1 MVANIENL
9 QPVRSEEEAR
19 ELGRKGGIASG
30 KARKAR
36 KDRQERIKE
45 LFSLAITDPKL
56 KQSLEKLGIKADS
69 MDIETAMD
77 ARQALKAMRDGDTNA
92 YKTMKNE
99 AYGPMAERQEVELS
113 GEINGIN
120 INVRRFDNGKGEA

>member
-9 QPVRSEEEAR
+9 RVPTSEEAR
-19 ELGRKGGIASG
+19 EIGKKGGIASG

-36 KDRQERIKE
+36 KDRQERIKA
-45 LFSLAITDPKL
+45 LFALAITDPKL
-56 KQSLEKLGIKADS
+56 RDNLKKLGIDATD

-77 ARQALKAMRDGDTNA
+77 ARQALKAMREGDTNA

-99 AYGPMAERQEVELS
+99 AYGPMAEKQEVALS
-113 GEINGIN
+113 GEISGIN
-120 INVRRFDNGKGEA
+120 INIKRFDAKEDK

>member
-1 MVANIENL
+1 MANEQNL
-9 QPVRSEEEAR
+9 RPAEYKLTVEQAK
-19 ELGRKGGIASG
+19 KGGINSG
-30 KARKAR
+30 KARRAR

-56 KQSLEKLGIKADS
+56 RQSLERMGIDAS
-69 MDIETAMD
+69 NMDIETAMD
-77 ARQALKAMRDGDTNA
+77 ARQAIKAMRDGDTNA

-99 AYGPMAERQEVELS
+99 AYGPMVEKQELELS

-120 INVRRFDNGKGEA
+120 INIKRFDAEGKK

>member
-1 MVANIENL
+1 MANEQNL
-9 QPVRSEEEAR
+9 RPAEYKLTVEQAK
-19 ELGRKGGIASG
+19 KGGINSG
-30 KARKAR
+30 KARRAR

-56 KQSLEKLGIKADS
+56 RQSLERMGIDASS

-77 ARQALKAMRDGDTNA
+77 ARQAIKAMRDGDTNA

-99 AYGPMAERQEVELS
+99 AYGPMVERQELELS

-120 INVRRFDNGKGEA
+120 INIKRFDAEGKK